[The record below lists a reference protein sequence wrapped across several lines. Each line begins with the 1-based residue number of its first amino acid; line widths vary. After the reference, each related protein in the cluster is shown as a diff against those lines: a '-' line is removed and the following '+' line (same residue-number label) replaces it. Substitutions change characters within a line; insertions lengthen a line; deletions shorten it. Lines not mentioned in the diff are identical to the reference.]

1 MINAMVRKQDPNNYS
16 DADCWYEV
24 SQLKAFKVDSEL
36 FFGIFPVFFLLLT
49 FIEDTYESQDRD
61 GDGEYLIFLVFQ
73 MFTWAVR
80 NIST

>member
-1 MINAMVRKQDPNNYS
+1 MQWSESKIQITTLMLI
-16 DADCWYEV
+16 ADMRCLN
-24 SQLKAFKVDSEL
+24 LKLLIRQWVIFWN
-36 FFGIFPVFFLLLT
+36 FFLIFFLLLT